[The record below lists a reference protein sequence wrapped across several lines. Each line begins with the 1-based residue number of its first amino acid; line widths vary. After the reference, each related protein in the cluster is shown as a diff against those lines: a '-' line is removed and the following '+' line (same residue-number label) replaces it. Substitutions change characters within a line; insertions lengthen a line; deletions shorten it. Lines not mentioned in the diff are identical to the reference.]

1 MYNQFILEAHYLDK
15 LKRVRKKELLGVYK
29 TLQDA
34 EKVKENKQELMKSDK
49 KYGISFKIYPNYDP
63 FCA

>member
-15 LKRVRKKELLGVYK
+15 LNRVRKKELLGVYK
-29 TLQDA
+29 NLQDA
-34 EKVKENKQELMKSDK
+34 EKVKENKQKSMKSDK
-49 KYGISFKIYPNYDP
+49 KYGISFKIYTNYDP